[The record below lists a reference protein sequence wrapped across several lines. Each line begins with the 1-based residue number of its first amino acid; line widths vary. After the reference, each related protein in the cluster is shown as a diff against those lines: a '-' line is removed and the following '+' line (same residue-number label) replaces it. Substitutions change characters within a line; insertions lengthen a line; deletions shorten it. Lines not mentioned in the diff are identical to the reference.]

1 MAYEER
7 SKNTATVHQELRRPH
22 SLTLEE
28 RKKLSISGVT
38 DVESFDEN
46 EIVMETGGGC
56 LIIRGEDLSISK
68 LSVDNGDVNVQ
79 GRISELHYEESAP
92 RQSLWERLFR

>member
-1 MAYEER
+1 MAYEDR
-7 SKNTATVHQELRRPH
+7 SKNAAAARQEVRRPH
-22 SLTLEE
+22 SLSLEE
-28 RKKLSISGVT
+28 RKKLSVSGVT

-56 LIIRGEDLSISK
+56 LVIRGEDLSISK

-79 GRISELHYEESAP
+79 GLITELHYEESTP